1 MTDNKYIAV
10 TYKLCLIEDERLIP
24 IEEATQENPFVFIS
38 GFGFTL
44 NDFENNIVPLEK
56 GEKFDFVLL
65 PEQAYGIIDEDNIF
79 ELNRE
84 LFCIDGKF
92 DEKNIFIDAIIPMR
106 DENGQLFRA
115 RVDDITDD
123 KVKLDFNHPLAGK
136 TLNFI
141 GSVLE
146 KKKKRIKSF
155 VLHSTCTNYNYV
167 EVRPHLN
174 SKKRKNGFF
183 FLYCLRFALTLIHNI
198 IEVRLRFG
206 IKNN

>member
-24 IEEATQENPFVFIS
+24 IEEAKQENPFVFIS

-44 NDFENNIVPLEK
+44 SDFENNIVPLEK
-56 GEKFDFVLL
+56 GEKFDFVLQ
-65 PEQAYGIIDEDNIF
+65 PEQAYGIIDENNIF

-146 KKKKRIKSF
+146 NRIATNAEIESFINAMSNDSCCGGCANAGEGCDMTENGCCKKD
-155 VLHSTCTNYNYV
+155 
-167 EVRPHLN
+167 
-174 SKKRKNGFF
+174 NGNGKG
-183 FLYCLRFALTLIHNI
+183 CCHN
-198 IEVRLRFG
+198 G
-206 IKNN
+206 

>member
-10 TYKLCLIEDERLIP
+10 TYKLCSIEDERLIP
-24 IEEATQENPFVFIS
+24 IEEATKENPFVFIS

-44 NDFENNIVPLEK
+44 SDFENNIVPLEK
-56 GEKFDFVLL
+56 GEKFDFVLQ
-65 PEQAYGIIDEDNIF
+65 PEQAYGIIDENNIF

-146 KKKKRIKSF
+146 NRIATNAEIESFINAMSNDGCCGGCANAGEDCDKSENGCCKKG
-155 VLHSTCTNYNYV
+155 
-167 EVRPHLN
+167 
-174 SKKRKNGFF
+174 NGNGKG
-183 FLYCLRFALTLIHNI
+183 CCHN
-198 IEVRLRFG
+198 E
-206 IKNN
+206 

>member
-44 NDFENNIVPLEK
+44 SDFENNIVPLEK
-56 GEKFDFVLL
+56 GEKFDFVLQ
-65 PEQAYGIIDEDNIF
+65 PEQAYGIINEENIF

-92 DEKNIFIDAIIPMR
+92 DERNIFIDAIIPMR

-146 KKKKRIKSF
+146 NRIATNAEIESFINAMSNDGCCGGCGNAGEDCNMKENGLCKKG
-155 VLHSTCTNYNYV
+155 
-167 EVRPHLN
+167 
-174 SKKRKNGFF
+174 NGNGKG
-183 FLYCLRFALTLIHNI
+183 CCQN
-198 IEVRLRFG
+198 
-206 IKNN
+206 

>member
-44 NDFENNIVPLEK
+44 SDFENNIVPLEK
-56 GEKFDFVLL
+56 GEKFDFVLQ

-146 KKKKRIKSF
+146 NRIATNAEIESF
-155 VLHSTCTNYNYV
+155 INAISSHISIQLC
-167 EVRPHLN
+167 R
-174 SKKRKNGFF
+174 
-183 FLYCLRFALTLIHNI
+183 
-198 IEVRLRFG
+198 
-206 IKNN
+206 